1 MTEPEETTE
10 KPTRAESSQGE
21 TREAQLVADA
31 QDFFEAGGV
40 LSWGEWSAFD
50 PTQKGAFRVAK
61 QADEVDRLTRLA
73 LALSGEEGLAE
84 IAAPLD
90 DGDAIVALALDRAM
104 DRVVAREEG
113 RNGDAASM
121 AHFQRAAHKAAREV
135 LIRKAVSR

>member
-10 KPTRAESSQGE
+10 ETTEEP

-50 PTQKGAFRVAK
+50 ATQKGAFQVAK
-61 QADEVDRLTRLA
+61 QADDVERLTRLV

-84 IAAPLD
+84 IASPLD
-90 DGDAIVALALDRAM
+90 DGDALVALALDRAM

-121 AHFQRAAHKAAREV
+121 AHLQHAAHKAAR
-135 LIRKAVSR
+135 KAVSR